1 MYHVHL
7 IDAIPEQEIEKLQGE
22 YFKIIDDLPAEGIV
36 IRSTKVKDEWLTP
49 DLLAISRA
57 GVGVNTINVEKASE
71 NGTIVMNT
79 PGVNAN
85 AVKELVLCCL
95 LLSSRPII
103 EASRMVQTLTGP
115 NILEQAENKRSAYV
129 GRELQGKTIGL
140 LGLGAIGTKVALSC
154 YSLGMDVLG
163 YSIRDA
169 QLDYVR
175 QADLETVLS
184 TSDYIVVMLPLTE
197 DTKGLIDQ
205 ANIEKMKKDAVLIN
219 VGRSEIVDKY
229 AVMQALEK
237 QHLAKYVTDF
247 PEEEFLENDRI
258 LMLPHLGGSTQEALA
273 DSGRL
278 AVEALKDYLLFGTVR
293 EAVNYP
299 SARMFFQAP
308 FRFTIFYQK
317 KTNILAEIFS
327 LLNENELAIADISR
341 NHKNEH
347 VYILIDIDSTA
358 FEQLNQVK
366 QQLEKNF
373 WSTKG
378 PLIKETRK
386 AIKKENIWISLILLS
401 VLYFRI
407 SYN

>member
-1 MYHVHL
+1 M
-7 IDAIPEQEIEKLQGE
+7 
-22 YFKIIDDLPAEGIV
+22 
-36 IRSTKVKDEWLTP
+36 
-49 DLLAISRA
+49 
-57 GVGVNTINVEKASE
+57 
-71 NGTIVMNT
+71 
-79 PGVNAN
+79 
-85 AVKELVLCCL
+85 
-95 LLSSRPII
+95 
-103 EASRMVQTLTGP
+103 
-115 NILEQAENKRSAYV
+115 
-129 GRELQGKTIGL
+129 
-140 LGLGAIGTKVALSC
+140 
-154 YSLGMDVLG
+154 
-163 YSIRDA
+163 
-169 QLDYVR
+169 
-175 QADLETVLS
+175 
-184 TSDYIVVMLPLTE
+184 
-197 DTKGLIDQ
+197 
-205 ANIEKMKKDAVLIN
+205 
-219 VGRSEIVDKY
+219 
-229 AVMQALEK
+229 
-237 QHLAKYVTDF
+237 
-247 PEEEFLENDRI
+247 
-258 LMLPHLGGSTQEALA
+258 A

-347 VYILIDIDSTA
+347 VYILIDIDSTD

>member
-22 YFKIIDDLPAEGIV
+22 YFKIIDDLPAKGIV

-197 DTKGLIDQ
+197 DTRGLIDQ

-237 QHLAKYVTDF
+237 QHLAKYLTDF

-258 LMLPHLGGSTQEALA
+258 LMLPHLGGSTQEAFA

-347 VYILIDIDSTA
+347 VYILIDIDSTD

-366 QQLEKNF
+366 QQLEKI
-373 WSTKG
+373 SG
-378 PLIKETRK
+378 VRK
-386 AIKKENIWISLILLS
+386 VRLLKKPE
-401 VLYFRI
+401 RP
-407 SYN
+407 

>member
-317 KTNILAEIFS
+317 KTNILAEIIS

-366 QQLEKNF
+366 QQLEKI
-373 WSTKG
+373 SG
-378 PLIKETRK
+378 VRK
-386 AIKKENIWISLILLS
+386 VRLLKKPE
-401 VLYFRI
+401 RP
-407 SYN
+407 

>member
-1 MYHVHL
+1 
-7 IDAIPEQEIEKLQGE
+7 
-22 YFKIIDDLPAEGIV
+22 
-36 IRSTKVKDEWLTP
+36 
-49 DLLAISRA
+49 
-57 GVGVNTINVEKASE
+57 
-71 NGTIVMNT
+71 
-79 PGVNAN
+79 
-85 AVKELVLCCL
+85 
-95 LLSSRPII
+95 
-103 EASRMVQTLTGP
+103 
-115 NILEQAENKRSAYV
+115 
-129 GRELQGKTIGL
+129 
-140 LGLGAIGTKVALSC
+140 
-154 YSLGMDVLG
+154 
-163 YSIRDA
+163 
-169 QLDYVR
+169 
-175 QADLETVLS
+175 
-184 TSDYIVVMLPLTE
+184 MLPLTE

-347 VYILIDIDSTA
+347 VYILIDIDSTD

-366 QQLEKNF
+366 QQLEKI
-373 WSTKG
+373 SG
-378 PLIKETRK
+378 VRK
-386 AIKKENIWISLILLS
+386 VRLLKKPE
-401 VLYFRI
+401 RP
-407 SYN
+407 

>member
-129 GRELQGKTIGL
+129 GRELQGKAIGL

-366 QQLEKNF
+366 QQLEKI
-373 WSTKG
+373 SG
-378 PLIKETRK
+378 VRK
-386 AIKKENIWISLILLS
+386 VRLLKKPE
-401 VLYFRI
+401 RP
-407 SYN
+407 